1 MKTELEN
8 ILSAIVAA
16 EHEAA
21 ALIMHAHGIMAE
33 IKTGHRDV
41 VTE

>member
-21 ALIMHAHGIMAE
+21 ALMNAHGIMAE
-33 IKTGHRDV
+33 IRPATA
-41 VTE
+41 TS